1 MKCQYIIILEI
12 NVIINVPP
20 RYIKKKSLPKLG
32 EGCISATATV
42 IEDTTAY
49 PIDYALHSVLR
60 ILSITLNSLW
70 SYLLLM
76 LLIGHL

>member
-1 MKCQYIIILEI
+1 MYLQGTLK
-12 NVIINVPP
+12 
-20 RYIKKKSLPKLG
+20 KKKSLPKLC

-60 ILSITLNSLW
+60 ILSISLNSLW